1 MLTEEQEK
9 ALLEEIDKLRQDKAA
24 LISRV
29 ASLEQSLYWLRKKVF
44 GRMSEKNLPLDPN
57 QLFLFSKE
65 EMSSMEISRM
75 EDEVRKSDEEITR
88 TIKVKEK
95 PSRKPLD
102 TSSLPVEVVDLYPE
116 GTTDGEGRLKDDFI
130 EIGKEESSRL
140 ERVPAKVYIL
150 KTVRHKVIR
159 KSDMEKYPEERQIL
173 IHPLPL
179 VPVSKCM
186 AGASVLTDI
195 IIGKFMYHLP
205 FYRLIQQYRESG
217 IIISE
222 STMCGWYE
230 MAVEKLRLLYNL
242 LKQKI
247 LSSEYIQ
254 VDESAI
260 PVLDNEKHKAK
271 KGYEWCVRDGITG
284 DVMFHYDRGS
294 RSGMVARELLGC
306 CRGIV
311 QCDGYA
317 AYEQFEQMKGI
328 TLAGCWAH
336 VRRKYVDALEENRTL
351 ATQAIHYI
359 GKLYKIESDANDA
372 GLTTEERKEKRIHE
386 SYPLILEF
394 EKWLQDA
401 YLRVL
406 PKSRMGKA
414 IEYTYH
420 SKQCVVNSIEES
432 LKEGESYQIIEW
444 ILVEKKVSIPI
455 KVWQQDNTYKL
466 DSMSGCHKLL
476 DARGIFD
483 EHSFIGEGNSAFVA
497 IAVAY
502 KIRSNGNE
510 DVLQEMTFTLD
521 RKGLI
526 INCNDYIS
534 PMEIREQKVR
544 IFNEAIRE
552 VLSGM
557 GMGNVKITID
567 GEDIS
572 E

>member
-1 MLTEEQEK
+1 
-9 ALLEEIDKLRQDKAA
+9 
-24 LISRV
+24 
-29 ASLEQSLYWLRKKVF
+29 
-44 GRMSEKNLPLDPN
+44 
-57 QLFLFSKE
+57 
-65 EMSSMEISRM
+65 MEISRM

-254 VDESAI
+254 VDESVI

-294 RSGMVARELLGC
+294 RSGMIARELLGC
-306 CRGIV
+306 YRGIV

-317 AYEQFEQMKGI
+317 AYEQFERMKGI
-328 TLAGCWAH
+328 TLVGCWAH
-336 VRRKYVDALEENRTL
+336 ARRKYVDALEENRTL

-359 GKLYKIESDANDA
+359 GKLYKIESEANEA
-372 GLTTEERKEKRIHE
+372 GFTAEERKEKRISE

-394 EKWLQDA
+394 EKWLQA
-401 YLRVL
+401 
-406 PKSRMGKA
+406 
-414 IEYTYH
+414 
-420 SKQCVVNSIEES
+420 N
-432 LKEGESYQIIEW
+432 
-444 ILVEKKVSIPI
+444 
-455 KVWQQDNTYKL
+455 
-466 DSMSGCHKLL
+466 
-476 DARGIFD
+476 
-483 EHSFIGEGNSAFVA
+483 
-497 IAVAY
+497 
-502 KIRSNGNE
+502 
-510 DVLQEMTFTLD
+510 
-521 RKGLI
+521 
-526 INCNDYIS
+526 
-534 PMEIREQKVR
+534 
-544 IFNEAIRE
+544 
-552 VLSGM
+552 
-557 GMGNVKITID
+557 
-567 GEDIS
+567 
-572 E
+572 

>member
-130 EIGKEESSRL
+130 EIGKEENSRL

-195 IIGKFMYHLP
+195 IIGK
-205 FYRLIQQYRESG
+205 
-217 IIISE
+217 
-222 STMCGWYE
+222 
-230 MAVEKLRLLYNL
+230 
-242 LKQKI
+242 
-247 LSSEYIQ
+247 
-254 VDESAI
+254 
-260 PVLDNEKHKAK
+260 
-271 KGYEWCVRDGITG
+271 
-284 DVMFHYDRGS
+284 
-294 RSGMVARELLGC
+294 
-306 CRGIV
+306 
-311 QCDGYA
+311 
-317 AYEQFEQMKGI
+317 
-328 TLAGCWAH
+328 
-336 VRRKYVDALEENRTL
+336 
-351 ATQAIHYI
+351 
-359 GKLYKIESDANDA
+359 LYKIESEANEA
-372 GLTTEERKEKRIHE
+372 GLTAEERKEKRISE

-414 IEYTYH
+414 IEYMYTLLPRLSRY
-420 SKQCVVNSIEES
+420 VNDGRIEIDDNRIENAIRPLALGRKNYLFCGNDASAYRAAIVYS
-432 LKEGESYQIIEW
+432 LIATCK
-444 ILVEKKVSIPI
+444 
-455 KVWQQDNTYKL
+455 
-466 DSMSGCHKLL
+466 
-476 DARGIFD
+476 
-483 EHSFIGEGNSAFVA
+483 SAEVDPR
-497 IAVAY
+497 IWM
-502 KIRSNGNE
+502 E
-510 DVLQEMTFTLD
+510 DVLSKIPYYERD
-521 RKGLI
+521 EK
-526 INCNDYIS
+526 N
-534 PMEIREQKVR
+534 MEELLPRNWAKSNQ
-544 IFNEAIRE
+544 
-552 VLSGM
+552 
-557 GMGNVKITID
+557 TC
-567 GEDIS
+567 S

>member
-9 ALLEEIDKLRQDKAA
+9 ALLEEIEKLRQDKAA

-29 ASLEQSLYWLRKKVF
+29 SSLEQSLYWLRKKVF
-44 GRMSEKNLPLDPN
+44 GRMSEKSLPLDPN

-65 EMSSMEISRM
+65 AMSSMEISRL
-75 EDEVRKSDEEITR
+75 EEEVRKSEEEITR

-95 PSRKPLD
+95 PVRKSLD
-102 TSSLPVEVVDLYPE
+102 TSSLPVEIIDLYPE
-116 GTTDGEGRLKDDFI
+116 GTTDEEGRLKDDFI

-150 KTVRHKVIR
+150 KTVRHKVIS

-186 AGASVLTDI
+186 AGSSVLTDI

-217 IIISE
+217 ISISE

-254 VDESAI
+254 VDESVI

-294 RSGMVARELLGC
+294 RSGTVVRELLGC
-306 CRGIV
+306 YHGIV

-328 TLAGCWAH
+328 TLVGCWAH

-359 GKLYKIESDANDA
+359 GKLYKIESEANDA
-372 GLTTEERKEKRIHE
+372 GLTAEERKEKRIRE
-386 SYPLILEF
+386 AYPLILEF

-414 IEYTYH
+414 IEYTYALLPRL
-420 SKQCVVNSIEES
+420 SRYVNDGRIEIDDNRIENVIRPLALERKNHLFCGNDASAYRTAIVYS
-432 LKEGESYQIIEW
+432 LIATCKSAE
-444 ILVEKKVSIPI
+444 VDPR
-455 KVWQQDNTYKL
+455 VW
-466 DSMSGCHKLL
+466 M
-476 DARGIFD
+476 
-483 EHSFIGEGNSAFVA
+483 
-497 IAVAY
+497 
-502 KIRSNGNE
+502 E
-510 DVLQEMTFTLD
+510 DVLSKIPYYERDKKDMTELLPRNWAKSYQT
-521 RKGLI
+521 
-526 INCNDYIS
+526 C
-534 PMEIREQKVR
+534 
-544 IFNEAIRE
+544 
-552 VLSGM
+552 
-557 GMGNVKITID
+557 
-567 GEDIS
+567 S